1 MNPASH
7 VNGESRVRCRW
18 TSGANPT
25 ARLCQTRRSSR
36 SISSTYQ
43 LSRSCE
49 HRRGSGRAV
58 SMRAADRVGRGA
70 RSLDPTG
77 HVRRSGAA
85 GFRVASASNGFSAV
99 RLARRE
105 PLALVV
111 LDLVLPEQSGLSVLA
126 ELKATPATARVPVI
140 VVSGHPQALRDAVT
154 QADAVIAKPF
164 GTDTLRAEVSRS
176 RRRAVKAAAHCDSCH
191 TCAEGDRPVGSRRGS

>member
-7 VNGESRVRCRW
+7 VNGESRARCGG

-77 HVRRSGAA
+77 HVRRSGASRLSR
-85 GFRVASASNGFSAV
+85 GVGVKWLFRCAACP
-99 RLARRE
+99 AR
-105 PLALVV
+105 LALVV

-140 VVSGHPQALRDAVT
+140 VISGHPQALRDAVT

>member
-1 MNPASH
+1 MST
-7 VNGESRVRCRW
+7 V
-18 TSGANPT
+18 GAAAGPYPCEPPI
-25 ARLCQTRRSSR
+25 ALVVEHDPWIRLVMCDVLAQ
-36 SISSTYQ
+36 
-43 LSRSCE
+43 
-49 HRRGSGRAV
+49 
-58 SMRAADRVGRGA
+58 
-70 RSLDPTG
+70 
-77 HVRRSGAA
+77 A

-140 VVSGHPQALRDAVT
+140 VISGHPQALRDAVT

>member
-1 MNPASH
+1 MST
-7 VNGESRVRCRW
+7 V
-18 TSGANPT
+18 GAAAGPYPCEPPI
-25 ARLCQTRRSSR
+25 ALVVEHDPWIRLVMCDVLAQ
-36 SISSTYQ
+36 
-43 LSRSCE
+43 
-49 HRRGSGRAV
+49 
-58 SMRAADRVGRGA
+58 
-70 RSLDPTG
+70 
-77 HVRRSGAA
+77 A

-140 VVSGHPQALRDAVT
+140 VISGHPQALRDAVT

-164 GTDTLRAEVSRS
+164 GTDTLLAEVSRS
-176 RRRAVKAAAHCDSCH
+176 RQRAVNPRGRSAV
-191 TCAEGDRPVGSRRGS
+191 GDAPHLPRSARESPGNGDGFSPGCGPALVRVWT